1 MASDDIKQAWKVP
14 EPTLRRLPWYLAF
27 VKLMKGKGETFI
39 SSTQI
44 AKEINVDPSQ
54 VAKDLSF
61 VNISGKTR
69 VGYDINALVDVLE
82 DFLGFTSQ
90 HKAFLFGVGSL
101 GASLLH
107 DTGLS
112 QYGLEIVAGF
122 DVREDLDGNMIN
134 GIPVFH
140 MDDFPAKQKE
150 YGATIGVITVPVEKA
165 QEVTDRII
173 EGGIKALWNFTPFR
187 IRVPEHIVVQ
197 NTSMYAHLAV
207 MFNRLNSMNHEN
219 MKIIAV
225 GMNYAAPNK
234 ELHHS
239 LELSEPTIFMKSDS
253 SLLKDGKPF
262 FIPDFSS
269 EVHYETEIVVRIDR
283 LGKNI
288 AERFA
293 QRYCNEVTAGI
304 DFTARDLQ
312 NKLRAQGLP
321 WEISKAFDNSA
332 VIGTFIPLEQAGDV
346 NRLPFH
352 LDING
357 SKVQEGNT
365 SNMLFS
371 VDKIIAYVS
380 RFFTLKIGDLIYTGT
395 PAGVGPVKIDDHL
408 EGYLGERKL
417 LDFYVR

>member
-27 VKLMKGKGETFI
+27 VKLMKGKGEAFI

-112 QYGLEIVAGF
+112 QYGLESVAGF
-122 DVREDLDGNMIN
+122 DVREDLDGSMIN

-207 MFNRLNSMNHEN
+207 MFNRLNSMNH
-219 MKIIAV
+219 
-225 GMNYAAPNK
+225 
-234 ELHHS
+234 
-239 LELSEPTIFMKSDS
+239 
-253 SLLKDGKPF
+253 
-262 FIPDFSS
+262 
-269 EVHYETEIVVRIDR
+269 
-283 LGKNI
+283 
-288 AERFA
+288 
-293 QRYCNEVTAGI
+293 
-304 DFTARDLQ
+304 
-312 NKLRAQGLP
+312 
-321 WEISKAFDNSA
+321 
-332 VIGTFIPLEQAGDV
+332 
-346 NRLPFH
+346 
-352 LDING
+352 
-357 SKVQEGNT
+357 
-365 SNMLFS
+365 
-371 VDKIIAYVS
+371 
-380 RFFTLKIGDLIYTGT
+380 
-395 PAGVGPVKIDDHL
+395 
-408 EGYLGERKL
+408 
-417 LDFYVR
+417 